1 MSLETR
7 SSSALFKRAEQLKR
21 WEQSETN
28 REPTQ
33 PRQVARKIKFSA
45 DIVFLAACAASDKEE
60 VVRLLQRGA
69 DINTGNVD
77 GLTALHQAC
86 IDDDLDMVEFLVE
99 QGADINRGDNEGW
112 TPLHATA
119 SCGFISIAKYL
130 IEQGCNLAAVN
141 NDGELALDIAES
153 DEMEDMLQQH
163 INKAGIDCDQARSE
177 EERSMLNDAKAWRSG
192 APGKDS
198 MHPRSGATAL
208 HVAAAKGYIK
218 VMHILLQARCN
229 VDAQDFDGWTPLHG
243 AAHWGQLEACKL
255 LVENGCD
262 MDMKNYA
269 DQTAFDIADAD
280 ILKALENLREQ
291 QALSKEN
298 SQTNNKKQ
306 SSIPKK
312 RFSTSADNAVAAQ
325 ESTEIFEEETPNKVK
340 KVELE
345 IQSDKEDSS
354 TSTNSDVVMCISYN
368 IAAWTEATRETH
380 MEESD
385 GEGESETSSESH
397 SSTFSNQSDK
407 SNHAT
412 CLTDDEKKNRVNK
425 DESAPHSP
433 ISPVETNKVPN
444 QAPILPP
451 KQQTDNN
458 EDGVVPSWRRSG
470 SFRNRMQSTETTN
483 SASTKLEDKDNNIK
497 IPTTPNKVSAEPDVV
512 LRRTHSFETDEKF
525 YEQYLALRARIKAF
539 SCPTLHRC
547 NAATPTH
554 TNATTRSASL
564 RETHRKKDVKLNLEL
579 SRLPQGS
586 NTLSPTSASKTLVS
600 SLLSSITTTTTATTT
615 TSPIPVNQIRSVQ
628 PVEAASTVVS
638 NTNNAVATAPGTP
651 TTPGGSKLSP
661 GNLFKNF
668 FKSFVPP
675 VRDEESET
683 QRKAHAKRVR
693 ETRRSTQGVTL
704 DEIKSAEQLVKK
716 KQQNNELPASA
727 PSTQPST
734 TTTTTTTT
742 TTATTTTTTT
752 VSNTASIT
760 ATITTATSTT
770 VTPVNKVSEE
780 SNLPERRPSWRLR
793 VDNGSKFQL
802 EDANNKPTDNTTY
815 MRRPSGGTGVPRP
828 SSAPVETIATSST
841 ETTVTLPLRRSLK
854 QPDDKE
860 QDKENDSRNAQATQA
875 VIQRRRRPKR
885 RSTGVVHVDMDEI
898 DPEKQD
904 LTAGGDCDDSKIN
917 HNEGAQ
923 TKPTTAAGLRAQ
935 ASTNGQSIF
944 GNRSRIGG
952 LLSLNPNNLT
962 FNAGL
967 LGVKSPNLYSGSNF
981 LNKNKKSSNLFRTT
995 PFTKSTNSPNYQNLF
1010 TTYGGTSTGYGGVT
1024 LPSHTAVSPLN
1035 LSPSPSYNYLNLN
1048 VNTRPHMQKTE
1059 SFKRS
1064 KVKPNL
1070 NIGSRSS
1077 SLQSLTSS
1085 EGYVSGNDR
1094 SGRATRLGSI
1104 SSLSSEAS
1112 STPIRLKSNSSENG
1126 ELDYKKLYEE
1136 SQVENERLKDK
1147 LKRSDEQ
1154 LKEVR
1159 HLLEK
1164 MQINQNKVILSE
1176 AEKRERRAMERKLS
1190 EMEEELKVMDQLKCE
1205 NQRLKDENGAL
1216 IRVISKLSK

>member
-28 REPTQ
+28 REPAQ

-45 DIVFLAACAASDKEE
+45 DIVFLAACAASDKDE
-60 VVRLLQRGA
+60 VVRLLQKGA

-198 MHPRSGATAL
+198 THPRSGATAL

-262 MDMKNYA
+262 MDIKNYA

-291 QALSKEN
+291 QALIIKEN
-298 SQTNNKKQ
+298 PQTNNKKQ

-312 RFSTSADNAVAAQ
+312 RVSTSTDNAIAAQ

-345 IQSDKEDSS
+345 IQSDKEDSNA
-354 TSTNSDVVMCISYN
+354 STNSDV
-368 IAAWTEATRETH
+368 
-380 MEESD
+380 
-385 GEGESETSSESH
+385 
-397 SSTFSNQSDK
+397 
-407 SNHAT
+407 
-412 CLTDDEKKNRVNK
+412 EKKNRVNK
-425 DESAPHSP
+425 DENAPHSP

-470 SFRNRMQSTETTN
+470 SFRNRMQNAETN
-483 SASTKLEDKDNNIK
+483 STSTKLEDKDNNIK
-497 IPTTPNKVSAEPDVV
+497 IPTTSNKVSGESDVV

-586 NTLSPTSASKTLVS
+586 NTLSPTSASKTLAS

-661 GNLFKNF
+661 GNIFKNF

-716 KQQNNELPASA
+716 KQQNSESPTLT
-727 PSTQPST
+727 PSTQP
-734 TTTTTTTT
+734 
-742 TTATTTTTTT
+742 TTT

-770 VTPVNKVSEE
+770 ATVTTANKISEE

-802 EDANNKPTDNTTY
+802 EDANNKPTDNTTAY
-815 MRRPSGGTGVPRP
+815 MRRPSGGTSIPRP

-841 ETTVTLPLRRSLK
+841 EATVTLPLRRSLK

-917 HNEGAQ
+917 HNE
-923 TKPTTAAGLRAQ
+923 
-935 ASTNGQSIF
+935 
-944 GNRSRIGG
+944 
-952 LLSLNPNNLT
+952 
-962 FNAGL
+962 
-967 LGVKSPNLYSGSNF
+967 
-981 LNKNKKSSNLFRTT
+981 
-995 PFTKSTNSPNYQNLF
+995 
-1010 TTYGGTSTGYGGVT
+1010 
-1024 LPSHTAVSPLN
+1024 
-1035 LSPSPSYNYLNLN
+1035 
-1048 VNTRPHMQKTE
+1048 
-1059 SFKRS
+1059 
-1064 KVKPNL
+1064 
-1070 NIGSRSS
+1070 
-1077 SLQSLTSS
+1077 
-1085 EGYVSGNDR
+1085 SGNDR
-1094 SGRATRLGSI
+1094 SGRANRLGSI

-1112 STPIRLKSNSSENG
+1112 STPSRLKSNSSENG

-1136 SQVENERLKDK
+1136 SQAENERLKEK

-1159 HLLEK
+1159 SLLEK

-1190 EMEEELKVMDQLKCE
+1190 EMEEELKQLQKLKAE
-1205 NQRLKDENGAL
+1205 NERLKAENRAL
-1216 IRVISKLSK
+1216 TRVVSKLTNTK

>member
-28 REPTQ
+28 REPAQ
-33 PRQVARKIKFSA
+33 PRQVARKIKFS
-45 DIVFLAACAASDKEE
+45 DDCVFLAACAAGDKEE
-60 VVRLLQRGA
+60 VVRLLQKGA

-141 NDGELALDIAES
+141 NDGELALDIAEKV
-153 DEMEDMLQQH
+153 EMEDMLQQH

-177 EERSMLNDAKAWRSG
+177 EERSMLNDARAWRSG

-198 MHPRSGATAL
+198 MHPRTGATAL

-218 VMHILLQARCN
+218 VMNILLQARCDVN
-229 VDAQDFDGWTPLHG
+229 MQDFDGWTPLHG

-255 LVENGCD
+255 LVDNFCD
-262 MDMKNYA
+262 MDIKNYA
-269 DQTAFDIADAD
+269 GQTAFDVADAD
-280 ILKALENLREQ
+280 ILKDLEELKQ
-291 QALSKEN
+291 KQSTIMKDHP
-298 SQTNNKKQ
+298 QIINKKQ
-306 SSIPKK
+306 PSIPKK
-312 RFSTSADNAVAAQ
+312 RISTSTDSTVTTQ
-325 ESTEIFEEETPNKVK
+325 ESPEILEEETPNKVK
-340 KVELE
+340 KVEVE
-345 IQSDKEDSS
+345 IQSDKDDSS
-354 TSTNSDVVMCISYN
+354 TGTNSDV
-368 IAAWTEATRETH
+368 EATRETD

-385 GEGESETSSESH
+385 GEVVSETSSESR
-397 SSTFSNQSDK
+397 SSTCSNQSDK
-407 SNHAT
+407 SNQSNHST

-425 DESAPHSP
+425 EETATHSP
-433 ISPVETNKVPN
+433 LSPIEINKVPN
-444 QAPILPP
+444 QAPVLPP

-458 EDGVVPSWRRSG
+458 EEGVIPSWRRSG
-470 SFRNRMQSTETTN
+470 SFRNRIQNVEE
-483 SASTKLEDKDNNIK
+483 LEDKDKSTKLLNS
-497 IPTTPNKVSAEPDVV
+497 PNKLPTEPEVV

-525 YEQYLALRARIKAF
+525 YEQYLALHARIKAS

-547 NAATPTH
+547 NAVSPTH

-564 RETHRKKDVKLNLEL
+564 RETHRRKEIKLNLEL
-579 SRLPQGS
+579 SRTPQGS
-586 NTLSPTSASKTLVS
+586 NTLSPTSVSKTS
-600 SLLSSITTTTTATTT
+600 PLSALPTTTTTTANTMTTT
-615 TSPIPVNQIRSVQ
+615 IATSPVPLNQIRR
-628 PVEAASTVVS
+628 
-638 NTNNAVATAPGTP
+638 
-651 TTPGGSKLSP
+651 
-661 GNLFKNF
+661 
-668 FKSFVPP
+668 SFVPP

-716 KQQNNELPASA
+716 KQQNNEVSSLTA
-727 PSTQPST
+727 PSPQPAAS
-734 TTTTTTTT
+734 
-742 TTATTTTTTT
+742 

-760 ATITTATSTT
+760 ATITTATPTT
-770 VTPVNKVSEE
+770 VTANKPSEE

-802 EDANNKPTDNTTY
+802 EDANNRSPDITSTY
-815 MRRPSGGTGVPRP
+815 MRRPSGGTGIPRP
-828 SSAPVETIATSST
+828 SSAPVETITPSPA

-854 QPDDKE
+854 PSEDKE

-904 LTAGGDCDDSKIN
+904 ISVGGDFEDTKIN
-917 HNEGAQ
+917 H
-923 TKPTTAAGLRAQ
+923 
-935 ASTNGQSIF
+935 
-944 GNRSRIGG
+944 
-952 LLSLNPNNLT
+952 
-962 FNAGL
+962 
-967 LGVKSPNLYSGSNF
+967 
-981 LNKNKKSSNLFRTT
+981 
-995 PFTKSTNSPNYQNLF
+995 
-1010 TTYGGTSTGYGGVT
+1010 
-1024 LPSHTAVSPLN
+1024 
-1035 LSPSPSYNYLNLN
+1035 
-1048 VNTRPHMQKTE
+1048 
-1059 SFKRS
+1059 
-1064 KVKPNL
+1064 
-1070 NIGSRSS
+1070 
-1077 SLQSLTSS
+1077 S
-1085 EGYVSGNDR
+1085 ETGNDR
-1094 SGRATRLGSI
+1094 PGRSNRLDSV
-1104 SSLSSEAS
+1104 SSLSSEISSAS
-1112 STPIRLKSNSSENG
+1112 ARIKSTTSENG
-1126 ELDYKKLYEE
+1126 EIDYKKLYEE
-1136 SQVENERLKDK
+1136 SQAENERLREK

-1159 HLLEK
+1159 SLLDK
-1164 MQINQNKVILSE
+1164 AQTSQNKSVLSE

>member
-28 REPTQ
+28 REPAQ

-45 DIVFLAACAASDKEE
+45 DCVFLAACAASDKEE
-60 VVRLLQRGA
+60 VVRLLQKGA

-198 MHPRSGATAL
+198 IHPRSGATAL

-255 LVENGCD
+255 LVENGCE
-262 MDMKNYA
+262 MDIKNYA
-269 DQTAFDIADAD
+269 GQTAFDVADAD
-280 ILKALENLREQ
+280 ILKALEDLKEQ
-291 QALSKEN
+291 QALIVKEN
-298 SQTNNKKQ
+298 PQTNNNKKQ

-312 RFSTSADNAVAAQ
+312 RVSTSADNALAAQ
-325 ESTEIFEEETPNKVK
+325 ESVEIFEEETPNKVK

-354 TSTNSDVVMCISYN
+354 TSTNSDV
-368 IAAWTEATRETH
+368 
-380 MEESD
+380 
-385 GEGESETSSESH
+385 
-397 SSTFSNQSDK
+397 
-407 SNHAT
+407 
-412 CLTDDEKKNRVNK
+412 EKKNRVNK
-425 DESAPHSP
+425 DENASPYSPLSP
-433 ISPVETNKVPN
+433 IETNKVPN
-444 QAPILPP
+444 QAPVLPP
-451 KQQTDNN
+451 KQQTENN
-458 EDGVVPSWRRSG
+458 EEGVVPSWRRSG
-470 SFRNRMQSTETTN
+470 SFRNRVQSTEITN
-483 SASTKLEDKDNNIK
+483 SSPTKLEDKDNNIK

-525 YEQYLALRARIKAF
+525 YRQYLALRARIKAF

-586 NTLSPTSASKTLVS
+586 NTLSPTSASKTLAS
-600 SLLSSITTTTTATTT
+600 SLVSSITTTTTATTT

-638 NTNNAVATAPGTP
+638 NANNAVATAPGTP

-661 GNLFKNF
+661 GNIFKNF

-716 KQQNNELPASA
+716 KQQNNESPTVT
-727 PSTQPST
+727 PSTQP
-734 TTTTTTTT
+734 
-742 TTATTTTTTT
+742 TTT

-770 VTPVNKVSEE
+770 VTTANKVSEE

-802 EDANNKPTDNTTY
+802 EDANNKPNDNTTAY

-841 ETTVTLPLRRSLK
+841 ETTITLPLRRSLK

-904 LTAGGDCDDSKIN
+904 VTAGGDCDDTKVN
-917 HNEGAQ
+917 HNE
-923 TKPTTAAGLRAQ
+923 
-935 ASTNGQSIF
+935 
-944 GNRSRIGG
+944 
-952 LLSLNPNNLT
+952 
-962 FNAGL
+962 
-967 LGVKSPNLYSGSNF
+967 
-981 LNKNKKSSNLFRTT
+981 
-995 PFTKSTNSPNYQNLF
+995 
-1010 TTYGGTSTGYGGVT
+1010 
-1024 LPSHTAVSPLN
+1024 
-1035 LSPSPSYNYLNLN
+1035 
-1048 VNTRPHMQKTE
+1048 
-1059 SFKRS
+1059 
-1064 KVKPNL
+1064 
-1070 NIGSRSS
+1070 
-1077 SLQSLTSS
+1077 
-1085 EGYVSGNDR
+1085 SGNDR
-1094 SGRATRLGSI
+1094 SGRTNRLGSI
-1104 SSLSSEAS
+1104 SSLSSDAS
-1112 STPIRLKSNSSENG
+1112 SAPIRLKSNSSSENG

-1136 SQVENERLKDK
+1136 SQAENERLKEK

-1159 HLLEK
+1159 NLLEK
-1164 MQINQNKVILSE
+1164 AQTSQTKVILSE

-1190 EMEEELKVMDQLKCE
+1190 EMEEELKQLQKLKAE
-1205 NQRLKDENGAL
+1205 NERLKAENRAL
-1216 IRVISKLSK
+1216 TRVVSKLTNTK

>member
-28 REPTQ
+28 REPAQ

-45 DIVFLAACAASDKEE
+45 DCVFLAACAASDKEE
-60 VVRLLQRGA
+60 VVRLLQKGA

-177 EERSMLNDAKAWRSG
+177 EEQSMLNDAKAWRSG
-192 APGKDS
+192 TPGKDS
-198 MHPRSGATAL
+198 IHPRSGATAL

-269 DQTAFDIADAD
+269 GQTAFDVADAD
-280 ILKALENLREQ
+280 ILKSLENLREQ
-291 QALSKEN
+291 QALIIKEN
-298 SQTNNKKQ
+298 PQTNNKKQ

-312 RFSTSADNAVAAQ
+312 RVSTSADSAVMAQ
-325 ESTEIFEEETPNKVK
+325 ESAEIFEEETPNKVK

-354 TSTNSDVVMCISYN
+354 TSTNSDV
-368 IAAWTEATRETH
+368 
-380 MEESD
+380 
-385 GEGESETSSESH
+385 
-397 SSTFSNQSDK
+397 
-407 SNHAT
+407 
-412 CLTDDEKKNRVNK
+412 EKKNRVNK
-425 DESAPHSP
+425 DENALHSP
-433 ISPVETNKVPN
+433 ISPIETNKVPN

-458 EDGVVPSWRRSG
+458 EEGVVPSWRRSG
-470 SFRNRMQSTETTN
+470 SFRNKMQNTETTN
-483 SASTKLEDKDNNIK
+483 SVSTKLEDKDNNIK
-497 IPTTPNKVSAEPDVV
+497 IPTVPNKVSGEPDVV

-525 YEQYLALRARIKAF
+525 YKHYLALRARIKAY
-539 SCPTLHRC
+539 SCPILHRC
-547 NAATPTH
+547 NAAATTH
-554 TNATTRSASL
+554 TNVTTRSASL

-586 NTLSPTSASKTLVS
+586 NTLSPTSASKTLAS

-628 PVEAASTVVS
+628 PMEAASTVVS
-638 NTNNAVATAPGTP
+638 NTNNAVTPGTP

-661 GNLFKNF
+661 GNIFKNF

-716 KQQNNELPASA
+716 KQQNNESPAVTSA
-727 PSTQPST
+727 TQP
-734 TTTTTTTT
+734 
-742 TTATTTTTTT
+742 TTTT

-770 VTPVNKVSEE
+770 AVTTANKVEE

-802 EDANNKPTDNTTY
+802 EDANNKPTDNTTAY
-815 MRRPSGGTGVPRP
+815 MRRPSGGTGIPRP

-841 ETTVTLPLRRSLK
+841 ETTITLPLRRSLK

-904 LTAGGDCDDSKIN
+904 VTAGGDCDESKIN
-917 HNEGAQ
+917 HNE
-923 TKPTTAAGLRAQ
+923 
-935 ASTNGQSIF
+935 
-944 GNRSRIGG
+944 
-952 LLSLNPNNLT
+952 
-962 FNAGL
+962 
-967 LGVKSPNLYSGSNF
+967 
-981 LNKNKKSSNLFRTT
+981 
-995 PFTKSTNSPNYQNLF
+995 
-1010 TTYGGTSTGYGGVT
+1010 
-1024 LPSHTAVSPLN
+1024 
-1035 LSPSPSYNYLNLN
+1035 
-1048 VNTRPHMQKTE
+1048 
-1059 SFKRS
+1059 
-1064 KVKPNL
+1064 
-1070 NIGSRSS
+1070 
-1077 SLQSLTSS
+1077 
-1085 EGYVSGNDR
+1085 SGNDR
-1094 SGRATRLGSI
+1094 SVRTNRLGSI

-1112 STPIRLKSNSSENG
+1112 STPIRLKSSNSENG

-1159 HLLEK
+1159 SLLEK
-1164 MQINQNKVILSE
+1164 AQTNQNKVILSE

-1190 EMEEELKVMDQLKCE
+1190 EMEEELKQLQKLKAE
-1205 NQRLKDENGAL
+1205 NERLKAENRAL
-1216 IRVISKLSK
+1216 TRVVSKLTNTK

>member
-28 REPTQ
+28 REPAQ

-45 DIVFLAACAASDKEE
+45 DCVFLAACAASDKEE
-60 VVRLLQRGA
+60 VVRLLQKGA

-177 EERSMLNDAKAWRSG
+177 EEQSMLNDAKAWRAG
-192 APGKDS
+192 TPGKDS
-198 MHPRSGATAL
+198 VHPRSGATAL

-262 MDMKNYA
+262 MDIKNYA
-269 DQTAFDIADAD
+269 GQTAFDVADAD

-291 QALSKEN
+291 QALIIKEN
-298 SQTNNKKQ
+298 PQTNNKKQ
-306 SSIPKK
+306 LSIPKK
-312 RFSTSADNAVAAQ
+312 RVSTSADSAVMAQ
-325 ESTEIFEEETPNKVK
+325 ESAEIFEEETPNKVK

-345 IQSDKEDSS
+345 IQSDKDDSS
-354 TSTNSDVVMCISYN
+354 TSTNSDV
-368 IAAWTEATRETH
+368 EATRETH

-407 SNHAT
+407 SNHVT

-425 DESAPHSP
+425 DETALHSP
-433 ISPVETNKVPN
+433 ISSVETNKVPN

-458 EDGVVPSWRRSG
+458 EEGVVPSWRRSG
-470 SFRNRMQSTETTN
+470 SFRNKMQSTETTN
-483 SASTKLEDKDNNIK
+483 SVSKFEDKDNNLK
-497 IPTTPNKVSAEPDVV
+497 IPTTVPNKVSGEPDVV
-512 LRRTHSFETDEKF
+512 LRRTHSFETDEK
-525 YEQYLALRARIKAF
+525 
-539 SCPTLHRC
+539 
-547 NAATPTH
+547 
-554 TNATTRSASL
+554 
-564 RETHRKKDVKLNLEL
+564 KKDVKLNLEL

-586 NTLSPTSASKTLVS
+586 NTLSPTSASKTLAS

-615 TSPIPVNQIRSVQ
+615 TSPIPVNQIRR
-628 PVEAASTVVS
+628 
-638 NTNNAVATAPGTP
+638 
-651 TTPGGSKLSP
+651 
-661 GNLFKNF
+661 
-668 FKSFVPP
+668 SFVPP

-716 KQQNNELPASA
+716 KQQNNESPAITS
-727 PSTQPST
+727 STQP
-734 TTTTTTTT
+734 
-742 TTATTTTTTT
+742 ATT

-770 VTPVNKVSEE
+770 ATVTTANKVEE

-802 EDANNKPTDNTTY
+802 EDANNKSNDNTTAY
-815 MRRPSGGTGVPRP
+815 MRRPSGGTGIPRP

-841 ETTVTLPLRRSLK
+841 ETTITLPLRRSLK
-854 QPDDKE
+854 QSDDKE

-904 LTAGGDCDDSKIN
+904 VTAGGDCDDSKIN
-917 HNEGAQ
+917 HNE
-923 TKPTTAAGLRAQ
+923 
-935 ASTNGQSIF
+935 
-944 GNRSRIGG
+944 
-952 LLSLNPNNLT
+952 
-962 FNAGL
+962 
-967 LGVKSPNLYSGSNF
+967 
-981 LNKNKKSSNLFRTT
+981 
-995 PFTKSTNSPNYQNLF
+995 
-1010 TTYGGTSTGYGGVT
+1010 
-1024 LPSHTAVSPLN
+1024 
-1035 LSPSPSYNYLNLN
+1035 
-1048 VNTRPHMQKTE
+1048 
-1059 SFKRS
+1059 
-1064 KVKPNL
+1064 
-1070 NIGSRSS
+1070 
-1077 SLQSLTSS
+1077 
-1085 EGYVSGNDR
+1085 SGNDR
-1094 SGRATRLGSI
+1094 SVRANRLGSI

-1112 STPIRLKSNSSENG
+1112 STPIRLKSNNSENG

-1136 SQVENERLKDK
+1136 SQAENERLKDK

-1159 HLLEK
+1159 SLLEK
-1164 MQINQNKVILSE
+1164 AQINQNKVILSE

-1190 EMEEELKVMDQLKCE
+1190 EMEEELKQLQKLKAE
-1205 NQRLKDENGAL
+1205 NERLKAENRAL
-1216 IRVISKLSK
+1216 TRVVSKLTNTK

>member
-28 REPTQ
+28 REPAQ

-45 DIVFLAACAASDKEE
+45 DCVFLAACAASDKEE
-60 VVRLLQRGA
+60 VVRLLQKGA

-177 EERSMLNDAKAWRSG
+177 EEQSMLNDAKAWRAG
-192 APGKDS
+192 TPGKDS
-198 MHPRSGATAL
+198 VHPRSGATAL

-243 AAHWGQLEACKL
+243 AAHWGQLDACKL
-255 LVENGCD
+255 LVENDCD
-262 MDMKNYA
+262 MDMKNYVG
-269 DQTAFDIADAD
+269 QTAFDVADAD

-291 QALSKEN
+291 QALIIKEN
-298 SQTNNKKQ
+298 SQTNNKQ
-306 SSIPKK
+306 LSIPKK
-312 RFSTSADNAVAAQ
+312 RVSTSADSSIMAQ
-325 ESTEIFEEETPNKVK
+325 ESAEIFEEETPNKVK

-354 TSTNSDVVMCISYN
+354 TSTNSDV
-368 IAAWTEATRETH
+368 EATRETH

-385 GEGESETSSESH
+385 GEGDSETSSESH

-407 SNHAT
+407 SNHVT

-425 DESAPHSP
+425 DETTLHSP
-433 ISPVETNKVPN
+433 ISSVETNKVPN

-458 EDGVVPSWRRSG
+458 EEGVVPSWRRSG
-470 SFRNRMQSTETTN
+470 SFRNKMQSTETTN
-483 SASTKLEDKDNNIK
+483 SVSTKLEDKDNNRK
-497 IPTTPNKVSAEPDVV
+497 VPNKVSGEPDVV

-547 NAATPTH
+547 NATATTH

-586 NTLSPTSASKTLVS
+586 NTLSPISASKTLAS

-628 PVEAASTVVS
+628 PMEAASTVVS
-638 NTNNAVATAPGTP
+638 NTNNAVTTAPGTP

-661 GNLFKNF
+661 GNIFKNF

-716 KQQNNELPASA
+716 KQQNNESPAIT
-727 PSTQPST
+727 PSTQP
-734 TTTTTTTT
+734 
-742 TTATTTTTTT
+742 TTT

-770 VTPVNKVSEE
+770 ATVTTANKVEE

-802 EDANNKPTDNTTY
+802 EDANNKSNDNTTAY
-815 MRRPSGGTGVPRP
+815 MRRPSGGTGIPRP

-841 ETTVTLPLRRSLK
+841 ETTITLPLRRSLK

-904 LTAGGDCDDSKIN
+904 VTAGGDCDDSKIN
-917 HNEGAQ
+917 HNE
-923 TKPTTAAGLRAQ
+923 
-935 ASTNGQSIF
+935 
-944 GNRSRIGG
+944 
-952 LLSLNPNNLT
+952 
-962 FNAGL
+962 
-967 LGVKSPNLYSGSNF
+967 
-981 LNKNKKSSNLFRTT
+981 
-995 PFTKSTNSPNYQNLF
+995 
-1010 TTYGGTSTGYGGVT
+1010 
-1024 LPSHTAVSPLN
+1024 
-1035 LSPSPSYNYLNLN
+1035 
-1048 VNTRPHMQKTE
+1048 
-1059 SFKRS
+1059 
-1064 KVKPNL
+1064 
-1070 NIGSRSS
+1070 
-1077 SLQSLTSS
+1077 
-1085 EGYVSGNDR
+1085 SGNDR
-1094 SGRATRLGSI
+1094 SVRANRLGSI

-1112 STPIRLKSNSSENG
+1112 STPIRLKSNNSENG

-1136 SQVENERLKDK
+1136 SLAENERLKDK

-1159 HLLEK
+1159 SLLEK
-1164 MQINQNKVILSE
+1164 AQSNQNKVILSE

>member
-60 VVRLLQRGA
+60 VVRLLQKGA

-198 MHPRSGATAL
+198 LHPRSGATAL

-218 VMHILLQARCN
+218 VMNILLQARCN

-262 MDMKNYA
+262 MDIKNYA
-269 DQTAFDIADAD
+269 DQTAFDVADAD
-280 ILKALENLREQ
+280 ILQALENLREQ
-291 QALSKEN
+291 RALIMKETP
-298 SQTNNKKQ
+298 QTNNKKQ

-312 RFSTSADNAVAAQ
+312 RVSTSADNAVAAQ

-354 TSTNSDVVMCISYN
+354 TSTNSDV
-368 IAAWTEATRETH
+368 EATRETH

-483 SASTKLEDKDNNIK
+483 STSTKLEDKDNNIK
-497 IPTTPNKVSAEPDVV
+497 IPTSPNKVSGESDVV

-525 YEQYLALRARIKAF
+525 YKQYLALRARIKAF

-554 TNATTRSASL
+554 TNATIRSASL

-586 NTLSPTSASKTLVS
+586 NTLSPTSASKTLAS

-638 NTNNAVATAPGTP
+638 NTNNAVTTAPGTP

-661 GNLFKNF
+661 GNIFKNF

-716 KQQNNELPASA
+716 KQQNNETPATT
-727 PSTQPST
+727 PSTQ
-734 TTTTTTTT
+734 
-742 TTATTTTTTT
+742 
-752 VSNTASIT
+752 
-760 ATITTATSTT
+760 
-770 VTPVNKVSEE
+770 
-780 SNLPERRPSWRLR
+780 
-793 VDNGSKFQL
+793 FQL
-802 EDANNKPTDNTTY
+802 EDANNKPTLTDNTTAY

-828 SSAPVETIATSST
+828 SSAPVETTATSST

-904 LTAGGDCDDSKIN
+904 LTAGGDCDDAKVN
-917 HNEGAQ
+917 HNE
-923 TKPTTAAGLRAQ
+923 
-935 ASTNGQSIF
+935 
-944 GNRSRIGG
+944 
-952 LLSLNPNNLT
+952 
-962 FNAGL
+962 
-967 LGVKSPNLYSGSNF
+967 
-981 LNKNKKSSNLFRTT
+981 
-995 PFTKSTNSPNYQNLF
+995 
-1010 TTYGGTSTGYGGVT
+1010 
-1024 LPSHTAVSPLN
+1024 
-1035 LSPSPSYNYLNLN
+1035 
-1048 VNTRPHMQKTE
+1048 
-1059 SFKRS
+1059 
-1064 KVKPNL
+1064 
-1070 NIGSRSS
+1070 
-1077 SLQSLTSS
+1077 
-1085 EGYVSGNDR
+1085 SGNDR

-1112 STPIRLKSNSSENG
+1112 STPSRLKSNSSENG

-1136 SQVENERLKDK
+1136 SQVENERLKEK

-1164 MQINQNKVILSE
+1164 TQINQNKVILSE

-1190 EMEEELKVMDQLKCE
+1190 EMEEELKQLQKLKAE
-1205 NQRLKDENGAL
+1205 NERLKAENRAL
-1216 IRVISKLSK
+1216 TRVVSKLTNTK

>member
-60 VVRLLQRGA
+60 VVRLLQNGA
-69 DINTGNVD
+69 NINTGNVD

-163 INKAGIDCDQARSE
+163 INKAGIDCDQARSD
-177 EERSMLNDAKAWRSG
+177 EERSMLNDAKAWRAG

-198 MHPRSGATAL
+198 IHPRSGATAL

-218 VMHILLQARCN
+218 VMQILLQARCN

-269 DQTAFDIADAD
+269 DQTAFDVADAD
-280 ILKALENLREQ
+280 ILKSLENLREQ
-291 QALSKEN
+291 QALIVKEN
-298 SQTNNKKQ
+298 PQTNNKKQ

-312 RFSTSADNAVAAQ
+312 RVSTSADNAVAAQ

-354 TSTNSDVVMCISYN
+354 TSTNSDV
-368 IAAWTEATRETH
+368 EATRETH

-483 SASTKLEDKDNNIK
+483 SAPTKLEDKDNNIK
-497 IPTTPNKVSAEPDVV
+497 IPTTPNKVSGESDVV
-512 LRRTHSFETDEKF
+512 LRRTHSFETDE
-525 YEQYLALRARIKAF
+525 
-539 SCPTLHRC
+539 
-547 NAATPTH
+547 
-554 TNATTRSASL
+554 
-564 RETHRKKDVKLNLEL
+564 
-579 SRLPQGS
+579 
-586 NTLSPTSASKTLVS
+586 
-600 SLLSSITTTTTATTT
+600 
-615 TSPIPVNQIRSVQ
+615 
-628 PVEAASTVVS
+628 
-638 NTNNAVATAPGTP
+638 
-651 TTPGGSKLSP
+651 
-661 GNLFKNF
+661 
-668 FKSFVPP
+668 KSFVPP

-716 KQQNNELPASA
+716 KQQNNESPTLP
-727 PSTQPST
+727 PSTQP
-734 TTTTTTTT
+734 TTT
-742 TTATTTTTTT
+742 TTA
-752 VSNTASIT
+752 SNTASIT

-770 VTPVNKVSEE
+770 VTPANKVSEE

-802 EDANNKPTDNTTY
+802 EDANNKPTDNATAY

-917 HNEGAQ
+917 HNE
-923 TKPTTAAGLRAQ
+923 
-935 ASTNGQSIF
+935 
-944 GNRSRIGG
+944 
-952 LLSLNPNNLT
+952 
-962 FNAGL
+962 
-967 LGVKSPNLYSGSNF
+967 
-981 LNKNKKSSNLFRTT
+981 
-995 PFTKSTNSPNYQNLF
+995 
-1010 TTYGGTSTGYGGVT
+1010 
-1024 LPSHTAVSPLN
+1024 
-1035 LSPSPSYNYLNLN
+1035 
-1048 VNTRPHMQKTE
+1048 
-1059 SFKRS
+1059 
-1064 KVKPNL
+1064 
-1070 NIGSRSS
+1070 
-1077 SLQSLTSS
+1077 
-1085 EGYVSGNDR
+1085 SGNDR

-1136 SQVENERLKDK
+1136 SQVENERLKEK

-1164 MQINQNKVILSE
+1164 TQINQNKVILSE

-1190 EMEEELKVMDQLKCE
+1190 EMEEELKQLQKLKAE
-1205 NQRLKDENGAL
+1205 NERLKAENRAL
-1216 IRVISKLSK
+1216 TRVVSKLTNTK

>member
-28 REPTQ
+28 REPAQ

-45 DIVFLAACAASDKEE
+45 DCVFLAACAASDKEE
-60 VVRLLQRGA
+60 VVRLLQKGA

-208 HVAAAKGYIK
+208 HVATAKGYIK

-269 DQTAFDIADAD
+269 GQTAFDVADAD
-280 ILKALENLREQ
+280 ILKALEDLKEQ
-291 QALSKEN
+291 QALMMKEN
-298 SQTNNKKQ
+298 PQTNNKKQ

-312 RFSTSADNAVAAQ
+312 RVSVNTDSTVAVQESAD
-325 ESTEIFEEETPNKVK
+325 IFEEETPNKVK

-354 TSTNSDVVMCISYN
+354 TSTNSDV
-368 IAAWTEATRETH
+368 EATRETH

-425 DESAPHSP
+425 DENVSHSP

-458 EDGVVPSWRRSG
+458 EEGVVPSWRRSG

-483 SASTKLEDKDNNIK
+483 STSTKLEDKDNNIK
-497 IPTTPNKVSAEPDVV
+497 IPTVPNKVSGEPEVV

-525 YEQYLALRARIKAF
+525 YEQYLALRARIKTF

-586 NTLSPTSASKTLVS
+586 NTLSPTSASKTLAS
-600 SLLSSITTTTTATTT
+600 SLLSSITTTTTATTTTTTT

-628 PVEAASTVVS
+628 PVDAASTVVS

-661 GNLFKNF
+661 GNIFKNF

-716 KQQNNELPASA
+716 KQQNNESPVLT
-727 PSTQPST
+727 PSTQ
-734 TTTTTTTT
+734 
-742 TTATTTTTTT
+742 
-752 VSNTASIT
+752 
-760 ATITTATSTT
+760 
-770 VTPVNKVSEE
+770 
-780 SNLPERRPSWRLR
+780 
-793 VDNGSKFQL
+793 FQL
-802 EDANNKPTDNTTY
+802 EDANNKPADNTTAY
-815 MRRPSGGTGVPRP
+815 MRRPSGGTGIPRP

-841 ETTVTLPLRRSLK
+841 ETTITLPLRRSLK

-904 LTAGGDCDDSKIN
+904 ITAGGDCDDSKVN
-917 HNEGAQ
+917 HNE
-923 TKPTTAAGLRAQ
+923 
-935 ASTNGQSIF
+935 
-944 GNRSRIGG
+944 
-952 LLSLNPNNLT
+952 
-962 FNAGL
+962 
-967 LGVKSPNLYSGSNF
+967 
-981 LNKNKKSSNLFRTT
+981 
-995 PFTKSTNSPNYQNLF
+995 
-1010 TTYGGTSTGYGGVT
+1010 
-1024 LPSHTAVSPLN
+1024 
-1035 LSPSPSYNYLNLN
+1035 
-1048 VNTRPHMQKTE
+1048 
-1059 SFKRS
+1059 
-1064 KVKPNL
+1064 
-1070 NIGSRSS
+1070 
-1077 SLQSLTSS
+1077 
-1085 EGYVSGNDR
+1085 SGNDR
-1094 SGRATRLGSI
+1094 SGRTNRLGSI
-1104 SSLSSEAS
+1104 SSLSEAS
-1112 STPIRLKSNSSENG
+1112 SAPIRLKSNSSENG

-1136 SQVENERLKDK
+1136 SQAENERLKDK

-1164 MQINQNKVILSE
+1164 AQTNQNKVILSE

-1190 EMEEELKVMDQLKCE
+1190 EMEEELKQLQKLKAE
-1205 NQRLKDENGAL
+1205 NERLKAENRAL
-1216 IRVISKLSK
+1216 TRVVSKLTNTK

>member
-1 MSLETR
+1 PVLTMTWTWWN
-7 SSSALFKRAEQLKR
+7 FWWNKEQ
-21 WEQSETN
+21 
-28 REPTQ
+28 
-33 PRQVARKIKFSA
+33 
-45 DIVFLAACAASDKEE
+45 
-60 VVRLLQRGA
+60 
-69 DINTGNVD
+69 
-77 GLTALHQAC
+77 
-86 IDDDLDMVEFLVE
+86 
-99 QGADINRGDNEGW
+99 
-112 TPLHATA
+112 
-119 SCGFISIAKYL
+119 ISIVEIMKDGHPYTLQHLVDSYL
-130 IEQGCNLAAVN
+130 LP
-141 NDGELALDIAES
+141 S
-153 DEMEDMLQQH
+153 
-163 INKAGIDCDQARSE
+163 IDCDQARSE

-208 HVAAAKGYIK
+208 HVATAKGYIK

-269 DQTAFDIADAD
+269 GQTAFDVADAD
-280 ILKALENLREQ
+280 ILKALEDLKEQ
-291 QALSKEN
+291 QALMMKEN
-298 SQTNNKKQ
+298 PQTNNKKQ

-312 RFSTSADNAVAAQ
+312 RVSVNTDSTVAVQESAD
-325 ESTEIFEEETPNKVK
+325 IFEEETPNKVK

-354 TSTNSDVVMCISYN
+354 TSTNSDV
-368 IAAWTEATRETH
+368 EATRETH

-397 SSTFSNQSDK
+397 SSTFSINLISLTTRHVLQMTI
-407 SNHAT
+407 SNI
-412 CLTDDEKKNRVNK
+412 LLPLLKNEQRDDSPFIYFAEKKNRVNK
-425 DESAPHSP
+425 DENVSHSP

-458 EDGVVPSWRRSG
+458 EEGVVPSWRRSG

-483 SASTKLEDKDNNIK
+483 STSTKLEDKDNNIK
-497 IPTTPNKVSAEPDVV
+497 IPTVPNKVSGEPEVV

-525 YEQYLALRARIKAF
+525 YEQYLALRARIKTF

-564 RETHRKKDVKLNLEL
+564 RETHR
-579 SRLPQGS
+579 
-586 NTLSPTSASKTLVS
+586 
-600 SLLSSITTTTTATTT
+600 
-615 TSPIPVNQIRSVQ
+615 
-628 PVEAASTVVS
+628 
-638 NTNNAVATAPGTP
+638 
-651 TTPGGSKLSP
+651 
-661 GNLFKNF
+661 
-668 FKSFVPP
+668 SFVPP

-716 KQQNNELPASA
+716 KQQNNESPVLT
-727 PSTQPST
+727 PSTQ
-734 TTTTTTTT
+734 
-742 TTATTTTTTT
+742 
-752 VSNTASIT
+752 
-760 ATITTATSTT
+760 
-770 VTPVNKVSEE
+770 
-780 SNLPERRPSWRLR
+780 
-793 VDNGSKFQL
+793 FQL
-802 EDANNKPTDNTTY
+802 EDANNKPADNTTAY
-815 MRRPSGGTGVPRP
+815 MRRPSGGTGIPRP

-841 ETTVTLPLRRSLK
+841 ETTITLPLRRSLK

-904 LTAGGDCDDSKIN
+904 ITAGGDCDDSKVN
-917 HNEGAQ
+917 HNE
-923 TKPTTAAGLRAQ
+923 
-935 ASTNGQSIF
+935 
-944 GNRSRIGG
+944 
-952 LLSLNPNNLT
+952 
-962 FNAGL
+962 
-967 LGVKSPNLYSGSNF
+967 
-981 LNKNKKSSNLFRTT
+981 
-995 PFTKSTNSPNYQNLF
+995 
-1010 TTYGGTSTGYGGVT
+1010 
-1024 LPSHTAVSPLN
+1024 
-1035 LSPSPSYNYLNLN
+1035 
-1048 VNTRPHMQKTE
+1048 
-1059 SFKRS
+1059 
-1064 KVKPNL
+1064 
-1070 NIGSRSS
+1070 
-1077 SLQSLTSS
+1077 
-1085 EGYVSGNDR
+1085 SGNDR
-1094 SGRATRLGSI
+1094 SGRTNRLGSI
-1104 SSLSSEAS
+1104 SSLSEAS
-1112 STPIRLKSNSSENG
+1112 SAPIRLKSNSSENG

-1136 SQVENERLKDK
+1136 SQAENERLKDK

-1164 MQINQNKVILSE
+1164 AQTNQNKVILSE

-1205 NQRLKDENGAL
+1205 NQRLKDENGA
-1216 IRVISKLSK
+1216 